1 MQELKKVVVIGA
13 SGFGREALDT
23 LEAMQAAGAE
33 FEVEG
38 VVDDAPSEIN
48 LERLEQRGIR
58 YLGNREDWLAREDSA
73 EFFVLGIGAPA
84 VRRMLAGVLEA
95 AGKVPF
101 QAIHPTAVIGSNAEL
116 AQSVVVCARAVI
128 STNVHLGNY
137 VHVNPNATLGHDARI
152 EDFSSINPAAIIS
165 GEVLVESEVLIGAG
179 ATVLQQLSVGQQTVV
194 GAGAVVTK
202 NVPAEQVVVGVPG
215 RWGSPDSRT
224 TGKQ

>member
-38 VVDDAPSEIN
+38 VVDDAPSDIN

-58 YLGNREDWLAREDSA
+58 YLGKRADWAGEAGSA
-73 EFFVLGIGAPA
+73 EYFVLGIGSPTI
-84 VRRMLAGVLEA
+84 RRKIASELEPL
-95 AGKVPF
+95 GKVPF
-101 QAIHPTAVIGSNAEL
+101 QAIHPTAVIGSNTEI
-116 AQSVVVCARAVI
+116 AQSAVICARAVI
-128 STNVHLGNY
+128 STNVSLGDY

-152 EDFSSINPAAIIS
+152 KDFSSINPAAIIS
-165 GEVLVESEVLIGAG
+165 GEVLIEEEVLVGAG
-179 ATVLQQLSVGQQTVV
+179 ATVLQQLSIGKKTIV

-202 NVPAEQVVVGVPG
+202 DVPTEQIVVGVPG
-215 RWGSPDSRT
+215 RWEFSDVSAAESS
-224 TGKQ
+224 